1 MKRQRIA
8 SLLLAALCILWI
20 SGCEG
25 NGGSAEAPTTEV
37 VVFAAASMTE
47 TLTELGERY
56 QATHPEVRLVFNF
69 DSSGT
74 LTRQIQEGAV
84 CDVFLSAGQPQ
95 MDQLDITVPATQNP
109 DELDCILEGTRFNLL
124 ENKVVLAVPDGN
136 PAGVDSFEDMRD
148 RLADGT
154 LFMAMGGSDVPVGQ
168 YTQAL
173 LTWLDL
179 NEEELARGGCI
190 TYASNVKEITTQ
202 IQEAVV
208 DCGVVYQ
215 TDAISAGLLVADTA
229 SPDMCGQVIYPIAV
243 IKSSMVP
250 EAAQEFLD
258 YLTGDEADAVFSQAG
273 FSPIA

>member
-1 MKRQRIA
+1 MKRQPIVP
-8 SLLLAALCILWI
+8 LLLAVLCILWT
-20 SGCEG
+20 SGCNG
-25 NGGSAEAPTTEV
+25 NTQSAVEPSTEV

-47 TLTELGERY
+47 TLTELAERY
-56 QATHPEVRLVFNF
+56 QTTHPEIHLVFNF

-74 LTRQIQEGAV
+74 LLTQIQEGAV

-95 MDQLDITVPATQNP
+95 MDQLDNTAPAAQNP
-109 DELDCILEGTRFNLL
+109 DGLDCILEGTRFNLL

-136 PAGVDSFEDMRD
+136 PAGIYSFEDMKD
-148 RLADGT
+148 RLIDGT

-173 LTWLDL
+173 LTWFGL
-179 NEEELARGGCI
+179 NEEKFARGGCI

-215 TDAISAGLLVADTA
+215 TDAHSAGLTVADTA
-229 SPDMCGQVIYPIAV
+229 SPEMCGQVIYPIAV
-243 IKSSMVP
+243 MKSSQVS
-250 EAAQEFLD
+250 EAAQDFLE
-258 YLTGDEADAVFSQAG
+258 YLTGDEAADVFSQAG
-273 FSPIA
+273 FTPIA